1 MLNVFLCLT
10 VENYQSA
17 CQTSSSHSFESNVVQ
32 STQQT
37 ETRINSEAF
46 DVDKVPLE
54 AQPTQKEYYLLQTP
68 SPSFNNIEQVQTSTV
83 TSAFVDGSLGQIID
97 SLGLQSFQNEDFQ
110 MSPPPSFN
118 TKQGDISTIA
128 TNTHKLNDGP
138 LMIEPAAEE
147 LPPVVHIPE
156 VGLG

>member
-1 MLNVFLCLT
+1 L
-10 VENYQSA
+10 
-17 CQTSSSHSFESNVVQ
+17 ESDVDQ

-37 ETRINSEAF
+37 ETRVNSEAF

-54 AQPTQKEYYLLQTP
+54 VQPSQKEYHLLQTP
-68 SPSFNNIEQVQTSTV
+68 SPSFTNIEQVQISTA
-83 TSAFVDGSLGQIID
+83 TTAFGDSLGQIVNQ
-97 SLGLQSFQNEDFQ
+97 LGLQSFQNEDYQ

-128 TNTHKLNDGP
+128 TNTQKLNDGP

-156 VGLG
+156 VGSL